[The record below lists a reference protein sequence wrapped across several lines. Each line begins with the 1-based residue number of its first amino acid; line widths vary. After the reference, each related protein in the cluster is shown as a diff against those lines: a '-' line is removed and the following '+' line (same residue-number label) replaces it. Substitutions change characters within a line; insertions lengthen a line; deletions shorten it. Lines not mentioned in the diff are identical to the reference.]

1 MTAMLDISKHANKF
15 IDKLKSKQ
23 YKQIASKIFSL
34 SNNPLPTDSKQI
46 VSRLGY
52 FRVDSGE
59 YRIVY
64 TVQKSTIRIELVGK
78 RNDDEFYEELD
89 RLFR

>member
-1 MTAMLDISKHANKF
+1 MFDISEHANKF
-15 IDKLKSKQ
+15 IDKLQSKQ
-23 YKQIASKIFSL
+23 YKQIAGKIFSL
-34 SNNPLPTDSKQI
+34 SNDPIPTDSKHL
-46 VSRLGY
+46 SSLPGY

-64 TVQKSTIRIELVGK
+64 TLQNSIIRIELIGK

-89 RLFR
+89 RLFG